1 MRDAVASTDRA
12 IKEHTSM
19 EAAERGCL
27 GTLKHQ
33 HSRGRLEEI
42 YFLCLAAA
50 RYGQHEILQWQR
62 EKGCPWDV
70 ALCMQ
75 SADIYGHED
84 IAE

>member
-1 MRDAVASTDRA
+1 
-12 IKEHTSM
+12 M

-50 RYGQHEILQWQR
+50 RYRQHEILQWQR